1 MLPALLSLCSITLL
15 CGWSVPLCQRWLA
28 AEPPALRW
36 PISFGLSV
44 GGATLLFAV
53 LGFSGLSTALVW
65 VVLLLLAGGGL
76 LLGVRPQLAPATPFT
91 QWLRQVRSARPAAL
105 AQLVLL
111 LAGAAALGHAT
122 YYPFIGDDEISR
134 YGYFARII
142 FRGGYI
148 GPAERG
154 YPLLMPLAYAVPLF
168 ASGQLVEQLAKLIPL
183 AFGVMTVAATG
194 ALARHWFGVRAGW
207 YAAVMLAVTPPF
219 LAWATVGYVDIPAA
233 LYIVLAAY
241 AGDRWLKTASPGW
254 ALLAGVLAG
263 LALWAK
269 QAGFVA
275 FSGLAVCGWLLLMR
289 VPRKALA
296 GGSRLLLAAFFCGG
310 WWYLRNAL
318 YDGWLHAVPDAGLF
332 HILQA
337 PRQHLQLLLFAGNYA
352 DFGYL
357 AAAIY
362 LAGCAW
368 AVTQLRQPAVRWC
381 LLWCG
386 PYTLLWWWQ
395 YSYDV
400 RLLLTVLPFYALL
413 AGAALAAARSRF
425 FPDANSFWQVAAAL
439 LLLIA
444 CVWQARLGG
453 ALQWLRN
460 PSATYAQ
467 RLEHAKGDMYPVVQF
482 IEQKIG
488 PREVV
493 CSTDVRLRYYLLDF
507 DIRFGYPA
515 LEQMAECDYFVWGS
529 WAEAVYETLGIATN
543 PQRMLNDPQ
552 QFVQEYRGPEEK
564 ITVYKTLHP

>member
-134 YGYFARII
+134 YGYLARII

-269 QAGFVA
+269 QAGLVA
-275 FSGLAVCGWLLLMR
+275 FSGLAVCGWLMLMR

-337 PRQHLQLLLFAGNYA
+337 PRQHLQLLPFAGNYA

-425 FPDANSFWQVAAAL
+425 FSDANSFWQVAAAL

-482 IEQKIG
+482 IEQQVG

-543 PQRMLNDPQ
+543 PQRMLDDPQ

-564 ITVYKTLHP
+564 ITIYKMLHP

>member
-1 MLPALLSLCSITLL
+1 MLSALLSLGSIMLL

-36 PISFGLSV
+36 PFSFGLSV
-44 GGATLLFAV
+44 GGATLLLAV
-53 LGFSGLSTALVW
+53 LGFNGLTRALVW
-65 VVLLLLAGGGL
+65 VVLLVLAGGGL
-76 LLGVRPQLAPATPFT
+76 LLGERPQLAPAAQLT
-91 QWLRQVRSARPAAL
+91 QWLREWRSARPAAL
-105 AQLVLL
+105 AQFVLL
-111 LAGAAALGHAT
+111 LAGAVALGHAT

-134 YGYFARII
+134 YGYLARVI

-148 GPAERG
+148 GPDERG
-154 YPLLMPLAYAVPLF
+154 YPLLMPLAYAVPFF
-168 ASGQLVEQLAKLIPL
+168 ASGQLVEQVAKLIPL
-183 AFGVMTVAATG
+183 AFGALTVCATG
-194 ALARHWFGVRAGW
+194 GLARHWFGVRAGW
-207 YAAVMLAVTPPF
+207 YAAVLLAVTPPF

-254 ALLAGVLAG
+254 ALLAGAVAG

-289 VPRKALA
+289 GPRKALA
-296 GGSRLLLAAFFCGG
+296 GGSLLLFAAFCCGG
-310 WWYLRNAL
+310 WWYFRNAL
-318 YDGWLHAVPDAGLF
+318 YDGWLNAVPDAGLF
-332 HILQA
+332 HVMQA
-337 PRQHLQLLLFAGNYA
+337 PRQLLQLVPFAGNYA

-357 AAAIY
+357 AAAVY

-395 YSYDV
+395 YSYDA
-400 RLLLTVLPFYALL
+400 RLLLTVLPFFAIL
-413 AGAALAAARSRF
+413 AGAALAAVRSRF
-425 FPDANSFWQVAAAL
+425 YLRANSFWQMAAAL
-439 LLLIA
+439 LFLIA

-453 ALQWLRN
+453 ALEWLRN
-460 PSATYAQ
+460 PAATYAQ
-467 RLEHAKGDMYPVVQF
+467 RLERAKGDMYPVVQF

-493 CSTDVRLRYYLLDF
+493 CSMDVRLRSYLLDF
-507 DIRFGYPA
+507 DIRNGYPA
-515 LEQMAECDYFVWGS
+515 LEQMKGCDHLVVGS
-529 WAEAVYETLGIATN
+529 WAENVYKTLGIATSPLSELDN
-543 PQRMLNDPQ
+543 AQ
-552 QFVQEYRGPEEK
+552 QFVQEYRGPEGN
-564 ITVYKTLHP
+564 ITVYKVLHP

>member
-134 YGYFARII
+134 YGYLARII

-207 YAAVMLAVTPPF
+207 YAAVMLAVTPQF
-219 LAWATVGYVDIPAA
+219 LQWATVGYVDIPAA

-332 HILQA
+332 HTLQA
-337 PRQHLQLLLFAGNYA
+337 PRQLLQMLPFAGNYA

-482 IEQKIG
+482 IEQQVG

-515 LEQMAECDYFVWGS
+515 LEQMAECDYIVWGS

-564 ITVYKTLHP
+564 ITVYKMLHP

>member
-65 VVLLLLAGGGL
+65 VVLFLLAGGGL

-134 YGYFARII
+134 YGYLARII

-183 AFGVMTVAATG
+183 AFGVMTLSATG

-219 LAWATVGYVDIPAA
+219 LAWATVGYADIPAA

-289 VPRKALA
+289 LPRKALA
-296 GGSRLLLAAFFCGG
+296 GGSLLVMAAFLCGG

-337 PRQHLQLLLFAGNYA
+337 PRQLLQLLPFAGNYA

-425 FPDANSFWQVAAAL
+425 FSDANSFWQVAAAL

-482 IEQKIG
+482 IEQKVG

-543 PQRMLNDPQ
+543 PQRILDDPQ

-564 ITVYKTLHP
+564 ITIYKMLHP

>member
-1 MLPALLSLCSITLL
+1 MMPALLSLCSITLL

-36 PISFGLSV
+36 PISFGFSV
-44 GGATLLFAV
+44 GGATLLFAAR
-53 LGFSGLSTALVW
+53 GFSGLSTALIW
-65 VVLLLLAGGGL
+65 VVLLLLAGAGL
-76 LLGVRPQLAPATPFT
+76 LLGERPQLALVANLT
-91 QWLRQVRSARPAAL
+91 QWLRQLRSARPVAI
-105 AQLVLL
+105 AQFVLL
-111 LAGAAALGHAT
+111 LAGAVALGHAT

-134 YGYFARII
+134 YGYLARVI
-142 FRGGYI
+142 FRSGFI

-154 YPLLMPLAYAVPLF
+154 YPLLMPLAYAVPFF
-168 ASGQLVEQLAKLIPL
+168 ASGQLVEQVAKLIPL
-183 AFGVMTVAATG
+183 AFGVLTVSATG
-194 ALARHWFGVRAGW
+194 GLARHWFGVRAGW
-207 YAAVMLAVTPPF
+207 YAAVLLAVTPPF

-254 ALLAGVLAG
+254 ALLAGALAG

-275 FSGLAVCGWLLLMR
+275 FAGLAVCGWLLLVR
-289 VPRKALA
+289 APRKALA
-296 GGSRLLLAAFFCGG
+296 GGSLLVMAAFLCGG

-318 YDGWLHAVPDAGLF
+318 YDGWLNAVPDAGLF
-332 HILQA
+332 HTMQA
-337 PRQHLQLLLFAGNYA
+337 PRQLLQLLPFAGNYA

-357 AAAIY
+357 AAAVY

-400 RLLLTVLPFYALL
+400 RLLLTVLPFFALL
-413 AGAALAAARSRF
+413 AGAALAAMRSRF
-425 FPDANSFWQVAAAL
+425 TLRSSSVWQAGAAL
-439 LLLIA
+439 LLLIL

-453 ALQWLRN
+453 ARQWLLN
-460 PSATYAQ
+460 PGATYAQ
-467 RLEHAKGDMYPVVQF
+467 RLERAKGDMYPVVQF

-493 CSTDVRLRYYLLDF
+493 CSTDVRLRFYLLDF
-507 DIRFGYPA
+507 DIRNGYLA
-515 LEQMAECDYFVWGS
+515 LEQMAECDHFVVGS
-529 WAEAVYETLGIATN
+529 WAAAVYKTLGIATS
-543 PQRMLNDPQ
+543 PLPELTDAR
-552 QFVQEYRGPEEK
+552 QFVQEYRGPEEN
-564 ITVYKTLHP
+564 ITIYKVLHP